1 MTVHSCKSCSAHH
14 GFTLIELLVSLGIIA
29 ALITLFSPAIQQARE
44 SARRISCRNHLKQL
58 GLSLHHY
65 HDTHGTFPPA
75 SLLGNIH
82 NINEFL
88 LPYFDQNSL
97 YQKLDFDQD
106 NIALQNM
113 NLLKSASL
121 NIQICP
127 SNPAGAATGGYDGI
141 WSQGA
146 AYQTCA
152 GPYRFPLGPDRFSDC
167 YVAGSPDFCAGAE
180 VRNTSGIFGL
190 AIAAPG
196 YRCRMRDITDGLG
209 QTILLGEVLPQFNL
223 FHGLWSAQ
231 AYGVTTYMKPNSSRS
246 KQPATSTIPS
256 VSYQDALN
264 YNHGLMSAHDDG
276 VHILRADGSVIMI
289 SNSIDFA
296 TLNYLGHKSDGQV
309 IGTY

>member
-1 MTVHSCKSCSAHH
+1 MTFHSRKAHKTH
-14 GFTLIELLVSLGIIA
+14 YGFTLIELLVSSGIIA
-29 ALITLFSPAIQQARE
+29 ALAALLLPAIQQARE

-65 HDTHGTFPPA
+65 HDTHRVFPPA

-88 LPYFDQNSL
+88 LPYLDQISL
-97 YQKLDFDQD
+97 YQKLDFGQD
-106 NIALQNM
+106 NISPENAG
-113 NLLKSASL
+113 LLKSAYL
-121 NIQICP
+121 DVQVCP
-127 SNPAGAATGGYDGI
+127 SNPAGAAMGGYDGI

-152 GPYRFPLGPDRFSDC
+152 GPYRFPMGPDQSSDC
-167 YVAGSPDFCAGAE
+167 YIAGLPEYCAGAD
-180 VRNTSGIFGL
+180 VCSTSGIFSL

-196 YRCRMRDITDGLG
+196 YRCRMADITDGLSH
-209 QTILLGEVLPQFNL
+209 TILLGEVLPQFNL

-246 KQPATSTIPS
+246 KQPATTAIPS

-264 YNHGLMSAHDDG
+264 YNHGLMSAHTDG
-276 VHILRADGSVIMI
+276 VHLLKADGSVIMI

-296 TLNYLGHKSDGQV
+296 TLNYLGNKSDGRI
-309 IGTY
+309 IGEY